1 MILLVPRDQR
11 KFRMEKSATCISI
24 HIQLGWGSSTYYY
37 CLTNQHLHIS
47 SNGKI
52 MMEFQRMTA
61 VAIEVEAAPYWKSQE
76 RGTMAVTVREREFQI
91 IISIFIICLY
101 RIKCAFASLYFIAIL
116 CACACACA
124 THLRFCHSS
133 SLNPSY
139 SLTLSTWESLNTTGI
154 NKNRK
159 FERKDLSRK
168 LFQLFSLFSIFRA
181 FGLHI
186 PHLPFPLFRRSQSA
200 HTHTQPTK
208 AYNEQRAHH
217 PNTYHIHASSQ
228 RSMQMARSTARQR
241 NFTIAGVEVV
251 ACQVVFR
258 VSRWLYSILIATLKC
273 ATVWWKL
280 RIIHTHHRKRFS
292 NFPSRPPPH
301 PSPPR
306 VLLSF
311 T

>member
-1 MILLVPRDQR
+1 
-11 KFRMEKSATCISI
+11 
-24 HIQLGWGSSTYYY
+24 
-37 CLTNQHLHIS
+37 
-47 SNGKI
+47 
-52 MMEFQRMTA
+52 
-61 VAIEVEAAPYWKSQE
+61 
-76 RGTMAVTVREREFQI
+76 MAVTVREREFQI

-200 HTHTQPTK
+200 HTHTHNRQKLIT
-208 AYNEQRAHH
+208 NSAHTIQTH
-217 PNTYHIHASSQ
+217 TI
-228 RSMQMARSTARQR
+228 
-241 NFTIAGVEVV
+241 FT
-251 ACQVVFR
+251 
-258 VSRWLYSILIATLKC
+258 
-273 ATVWWKL
+273 
-280 RIIHTHHRKRFS
+280 H
-292 NFPSRPPPH
+292 
-301 PSPPR
+301 
-306 VLLSF
+306 LLSDPCKWHGRQLGSEILRLQALRLLLVRWCSVF
-311 T
+311 HVDYIPFW